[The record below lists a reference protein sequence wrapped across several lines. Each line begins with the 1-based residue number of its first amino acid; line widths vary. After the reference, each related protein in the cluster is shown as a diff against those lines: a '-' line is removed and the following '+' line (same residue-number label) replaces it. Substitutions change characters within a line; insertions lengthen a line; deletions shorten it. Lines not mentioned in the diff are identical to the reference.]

1 MKSTILFLLTSIF
14 ITMVY
19 ADMHSSAEKA
29 KLSFDEH
36 YVMLYYKDIE
46 VPAGFYR
53 DVLGLKAV
61 LDDEWVK
68 LFQVT
73 PGSFIGVVKE
83 GENAYHKAKE
93 DNAVMVSIVTDD
105 VDAWYETVKASGKV
119 TILKEVADST
129 RVPIRAFLVAD
140 PGGYTVEFF
149 QWLR

>member
-53 DVLGLKAV
+53 DVLGLKVA